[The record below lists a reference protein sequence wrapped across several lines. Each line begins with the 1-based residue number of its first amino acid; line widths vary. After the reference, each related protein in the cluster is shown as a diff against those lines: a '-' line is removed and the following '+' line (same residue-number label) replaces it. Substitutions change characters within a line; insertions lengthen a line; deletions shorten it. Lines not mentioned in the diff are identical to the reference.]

1 MSLNGD
7 ADLER
12 EPDVM
17 RTRVLQMTRTAQ
29 ATANPANQKNRF
41 AARGGRSTAVQ
52 IKSWIAESSGK
63 RGRSIAGLSASG
75 FLALQTLTGN
85 RAVARTLAGLAV
97 QRRSAQELIDKRVAL
112 SAAVPQV
119 VDDELVPIGE
129 APGRFDGFATKDAA
143 IALAR
148 RSPEVAIVVR
158 DPDRY
163 HVLRTTAT
171 TLGSKAAAP
180 ENPKGWIIVE
190 IVEPAKRSGA
200 DTFELD
206 YQAARNTSGDT
217 RPTAYRRLL
226 VSGTHLEL
234 SDTAWASSEA
244 DATPGKVNVAL
255 WLPSRGRHLPAKV
268 VPTGTTELPRTT
280 ILIGTSPFAEGAVSL
295 RATLLHE
302 SRHAYHMAE
311 TLKLVRQWRETRK
324 SDTPPAWDAWLK
336 SQRKVV
342 PPEVFQ
348 TVWANTHAEYGT
360 ATTETYSHLYG
371 FMYRFRRDGDAHK
384 DPSALDAAATTAL
397 HVRMAGLGTLG
408 EHWEAA
414 AQDARDSTM
423 DQLAAFAAELTAN
436 QRHHLRNFITK
447 AGAARDAPKVFYRE
461 LAKRL

>member
-1 MSLNGD
+1 MPRSLSPG
-7 ADLER
+7 
-12 EPDVM
+12 
-17 RTRVLQMTRTAQ
+17 
-29 ATANPANQKNRF
+29 
-41 AARGGRSTAVQ
+41 ARP
-52 IKSWIAESSGK
+52 KW
-63 RGRSIAGLSASG
+63 
-75 FLALQTLTGN
+75 
-85 RAVARTLAGLAV
+85 
-97 QRRSAQELIDKRVAL
+97 
-112 SAAVPQV
+112 
-119 VDDELVPIGE
+119 
-129 APGRFDGFATKDAA
+129 
-143 IALAR
+143 
-148 RSPEVAIVVR
+148 AIVVR

-255 WLPSRGRHLPAKV
+255 WLPSRGRHLPPKV
-268 VPTGTTELPRTT
+268 VPTGTAELPRTT
-280 ILIGTSPFAEGAVSL
+280 ILIGTSPFSEGAVSL
-295 RATLLHE
+295 RSTLLHE
-302 SRHAYHMAE
+302 SRHAYHMAQ
-311 TLKLVRQWRETRK
+311 TLELVRRWRQTRK
-324 SDTPPAWDAWLK
+324 SDTLAAWDEWLK
-336 SQRKVV
+336 SQRKTV

-371 FMYRFRRDGDAHK
+371 FMYRFRRDGDAQR

-408 EHWEAA
+408 EYWEAA
-414 AQDARDSTM
+414 AQDARESTM
-423 DQLAAFAAELTAN
+423 DQLAAFAAELTTN
-436 QRHHLRNFITK
+436 QRQHLRNFMTK
-447 AGAARDAPKVFYRE
+447 AAGAHDAPKVFYRE